1 MIQEAHI
8 SGLLWHMKEE
18 SEAVLGKL
26 WLYWDKAV
34 SPVTAPFAQ
43 AEAGSVAG
51 SLSPTLPR
59 L

>member
-1 MIQEAHI
+1 VIQEAHI

-18 SEAVLGKL
+18 GEAVLGKL

-51 SLSPTLPR
+51 SLSPKR
-59 L
+59 K